1 MRQLWL
7 SRGLDTEDTAAATA
21 ITMVF
26 LGALLT
32 CLHLYEKL
40 AKYAGAG
47 TIVPITGFA
56 NAIVSPAMEFKSEG
70 LILGLG
76 AKLFVIAGPVLVYG
90 ISASVIY
97 GLILFWREA
106 VRYDKRIGKRTLALE
121 NRPYLLGHA
130 AAVGKKEGEGPLGE
144 RFDYVAKNDV
154 WASARGS
161 WRRANCKRP
170 PSGLRCA
177 RPPCPSVRST

>member
-1 MRQLWL
+1 MALPRTGYRGH
-7 SRGLDTEDTAAATA
+7 SRRDRHHDG
-21 ITMVF
+21 VSRC
-26 LGALLT
+26 LLT

-70 LILGLG
+70 FILGLG

-97 GLILFWREA
+97 GLILFLT
-106 VRYDKRIGKRTLALE
+106 G
-121 NRPYLLGHA
+121 G
-130 AAVGKKEGEGPLGE
+130 
-144 RFDYVAKNDV
+144 
-154 WASARGS
+154 GS
-161 WRRANCKRP
+161 
-170 PSGLRCA
+170 
-177 RPPCPSVRST
+177 V

>member
-1 MRQLWL
+1 MKLDKQTYQQLLERKSPEFAAVARLPAGVSYWRCDLHGWRGVRQLWL

-97 GLILFWREA
+97 GLILFLT
-106 VRYDKRIGKRTLALE
+106 G
-121 NRPYLLGHA
+121 G
-130 AAVGKKEGEGPLGE
+130 
-144 RFDYVAKNDV
+144 
-154 WASARGS
+154 GS
-161 WRRANCKRP
+161 
-170 PSGLRCA
+170 
-177 RPPCPSVRST
+177 V